1 MIRPSFGL
9 DKYLTKEFLSMK
21 RMLLSAL
28 CLFLTTVADA
38 SIKSGA
44 DKLINQIDPT
54 MNIGIKVVDLT
65 TGATL
70 YQRNQNQTFIPA
82 SNMKLFSDAAAL
94 MVLGPDYRFRNQ
106 LSTNASQLQQGVLKG
121 SLYLQLSGDPSFS
134 HERLANLIA
143 GLKAWNINHI
153 QGNVYIDSSHAV
165 ASPYPP
171 GWMSRDLVY
180 SYGAPAA
187 PLMIDTNRLT
197 VTVNPADKAG
207 EPAVIETDDA
217 STSISINNQ
226 VKTKGSGKHCG
237 VDFVLDNENHLTVR
251 GCIGVG
257 QWAVIQ
263 KMAIRNP
270 LHYAQGL
277 IKKQLRDANIVFEG
291 QVLLGKAPKGSLL
304 IASET
309 SKPISQLM
317 ADTLKPSDNLYA
329 DSLFL
334 HAAEKLNG
342 APVDWADAQLVLK
355 KFIQQQTGIEL
366 GSAVLTDG
374 SGLSRHDLLTPH
386 QTVDLLRFLYER
398 FPLSYEY
405 IAALPVSGRDGTLQR
420 RFKKPNQQDMVRAK
434 TGTMTGVVSLSGYL
448 FTANSHTLAFAI
460 FINNRPKT
468 SPSISGRYRYL
479 VDALCTYFLR
489 QKPGNNI
496 LAKVFGPKSRIKFQQ
511 NPTQAE
517 LQRGRQARWRR
528 LESVVKQALKGQAV
542 TVLYRG
548 NELILKDNQIDAARV
563 MNALHALKKKY
574 PFAIALSSQTKP
586 SPGND
591 SAEILWTQSAENQGS
606 AQRIWIIREAVV

>member
-1 MIRPSFGL
+1 
-9 DKYLTKEFLSMK
+9 MK
-21 RMLLSAL
+21 RMLSGLVCAFLS
-28 CLFLTTVADA
+28 VSSHA

-44 DKLINQIDPT
+44 DRLIDAIDPT
-54 MNIGIKVVDLT
+54 MNIGIEVVDVT

-70 YQRNQNQTFIPA
+70 FSRNQSRTFIPA

-106 LSTNASQLQQGVLKG
+106 LSTNATQLQQGALKG
-121 SLYLQLSGDPSFS
+121 SLYLHLSGDPSFS
-134 HERLANLIA
+134 HERLATLIA
-143 GLKAWNINHI
+143 GLKAWHINHI

-171 GWMSRDLVY
+171 GWMATDLVY

-187 PLMIDTNRLT
+187 PLIIDTNRLM
-197 VTVNPADKAG
+197 VTVNPAGKPGD
-207 EPAVIETDDA
+207 PAVIETDDA
-217 STSISINNQ
+217 SGSITINNQ
-226 VKTKGSGKHCG
+226 VNTKATSAHCG
-237 VDFVLDNENHLTVR
+237 VDFSMDKDNHLTVR
-251 GCIGVG
+251 GCVGVG
-257 QWAVIQ
+257 QWAVMQ

-270 LHYAQGL
+270 LSYAQGL
-277 IKKQLRDANIVFEG
+277 VRRQLSEANIAFEG
-291 QVLLGKAPKGSLL
+291 EVMLGKAPSGSLL
-304 IASET
+304 IATET

-342 APVDWADAQLVLK
+342 SPVDWGDAQFIVK

-366 GSAVLTDG
+366 GNAVLTDG
-374 SGLSRHDLLTPH
+374 SGLSRHDLLTPN
-386 QTVDLLRFLYER
+386 QTVSLLRFLYER

-420 RFKKPNQQDMVRAK
+420 RFKKPNQQDLVRAK

-448 FTANSHTLAFAI
+448 YTANAHTLAFAI
-460 FINNRPKT
+460 FINNRPGT
-468 SPSISGRYRYL
+468 SPSISGRYRSL
-479 VDALCTYFLR
+479 IDSLCTYFLQ

-496 LAKVFGPKSRIKFQQ
+496 LSRVFSSNKRIKFQQ

-528 LESVVKQALKGQAV
+528 LETVVKQSLKGQAV
-542 TVLYRG
+542 TVIYRG
-548 NELILKDNQIDAARV
+548 NELVLKDNQPDAARV
-563 MNALHALKKKY
+563 LNALQALRKRY
-574 PFAIALSSQTKP
+574 AFAVALFAQSMPAATGDKP
-586 SPGND
+586 LV
-591 SAEILWTQSAENQGS
+591 LWTQSVDSLGP